1 VTETTTATAT
11 ATATGPTAGRIWRTW
26 RAPLLVGAVVVLG
39 ALVVAA
45 LSSGGRVGYLDPD
58 SVSSTGSRALAQV
71 LRGQGVEVVRAVGV
85 ADATQAHRGD
95 TLVLS
100 QPDLLTTEQLHE
112 LASTGADLVVVGAQD
127 EQVVQTLAPDL
138 SAVPG
143 GPSTAHD
150 PDCDLGP
157 AARAGR
163 ADTGLTAYPLAPG
176 ATDTIACYPVG
187 GDPTVVETH
196 VDGQRIVFM
205 GSSAPLENHRFA
217 KEGNAALALGL
228 LGANPRVVWQVPSV
242 DDLADVPQATFWQL
256 VPGWFKALLLQVA
269 LAALLLALWRARR
282 LGPVVAER
290 LPVVVRAAEAT
301 EGRGR
306 MYRRAGARDRA
317 AFRLRLAT
325 RNQILPLVGLSRRA
339 EPTAVVGI
347 VSARTGAPGPDVH
360 ALLYGGPPPDD
371 AALVRLAD
379 DLDTLERQVRHP

>member
-1 VTETTTATAT
+1 MTTTTSVS
-11 ATATGPTAGRIWRTW
+11 PTRRSLTRTW
-26 RAPLLVGAVVVLG
+26 RGPVAVGAVLVL
-39 ALVVAA
+39 AA
-45 LSSGGRVGYLDPD
+45 LLIAAVSSGGRVGYLDPD
-58 SVSSTGSRALAQV
+58 SVSQSGSRAVAEV

-112 LASTGADLVVVGAQD
+112 MVSTGADLIVVGAQD
-127 EQVVQTLAPDL
+127 ESVVQTLAPDL
-138 SAVPG
+138 SAVSG
-143 GPSTAHD
+143 GPSKAHD
-150 PDCDLGP
+150 PSCDLGP
-157 AARAGR
+157 AVNAGR
-163 ADTGLTAYPLAPG
+163 ADTGITAYPVAPN
-176 ATDTIACYPVG
+176 AIDTTSCYPVG
-187 GDPTVVETH
+187 GDPTVVQTI
-196 VDGQRIVFM
+196 VNGQRIVFL

-228 LGANPRVVWQVPSV
+228 LGVHPRVIWHVPSAE
-242 DDLADVPQATFWQL
+242 DLAEVPQASFWDL
-256 VPGWFKALLLQVA
+256 VPGWFKALVLQIG
-269 LAALLLALWRARR
+269 LAVVLLALWRARR
-282 LGPVVAER
+282 LGPVVVEQ

-325 RNQILPLVGLSRRA
+325 RNRIVPLVGLSRRA
-339 EPTAVVGI
+339 EPQALVAI
-347 VSARTGAPGPDVH
+347 VSARTGVPGPDVH